1 MLKEPKLGGNPK
13 GNYEEEARVPR
24 GFPEEP
30 SRATFFH
37 KPPILLVIVR
47 TPNSGEKTIT
57 NYPFKKPFKS
67 STRPF

>member
-1 MLKEPKLGGNPK
+1 MQNAMLKATLGELEEPKLGGNPK

-30 SRATFFH
+30 SRGTFLH

-47 TPNSGEKTIT
+47 TL
-57 NYPFKKPFKS
+57 
-67 STRPF
+67 